1 MTLVIIL
8 GSMTSVIVDSPVPPA
23 PRDRGRPAPGALPGT
38 DGPGRWYVESVRPGD
53 GPALSALFAGCSPE
67 TVRLRFF
74 GLPRELPRE
83 YADSVLACRPEVHD
97 AVVVHHGDRRRL
109 AGLAGL
115 AAPAEAEPAA
125 AAVLGVLVADEWQ
138 QQGLG
143 RAMVDELLARARRR
157 GVERISAT
165 VLPGRSRLLD
175 AMARHLEPESSSLD
189 RDGLTRV
196 YRLGRPGR

>member
-1 MTLVIIL
+1 
-8 GSMTSVIVDSPVPPA
+8 MTSVITGSPVPPA
-23 PRDRGRPAPGALPGT
+23 PRDRARPARGALPRT
-38 DGPGRWYVESVRPGD
+38 DRSGRWYVDGVRPGD

-74 GLPRELPRE
+74 GLPRRLPRE

-115 AAPAEAEPAA
+115 AAPAEADPGA

-138 QQGLG
+138 KQGLG

-175 AMARHLEPESSSLD
+175 AMARDLEPESPSLD

-196 YRLGRPGR
+196 YRL

>member
-1 MTLVIIL
+1 M
-8 GSMTSVIVDSPVPPA
+8 
-23 PRDRGRPAPGALPGT
+23 
-38 DGPGRWYVESVRPGD
+38 ESVRPGD
-53 GPALSALFAGCSPE
+53 GPALRALFAGCSPE

-74 GLPRELPRE
+74 GLPRELLRA

-109 AGLAGL
+109 AGLA
-115 AAPAEAEPAA
+115 APAEADPGA

-138 QQGLG
+138 KQGLG

-157 GVERISAT
+157 GVERISVT

-175 AMARHLEPESSSLD
+175 ALARRLEPEGSSLD